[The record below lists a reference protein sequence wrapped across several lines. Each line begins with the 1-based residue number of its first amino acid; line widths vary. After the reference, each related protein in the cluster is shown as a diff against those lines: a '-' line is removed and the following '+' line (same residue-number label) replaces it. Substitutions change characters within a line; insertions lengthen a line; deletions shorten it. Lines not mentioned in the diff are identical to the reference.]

1 MASSKDSF
9 PYTPQLRSLMQ
20 QAGIPSFA
28 ALAQQAGVSTWQID
42 QMRRGSVLKL
52 RVGAIA
58 RLSHALDTSISNL
71 IATFSG
77 SPPVARLDLQ
87 STSKAA
93 RSESPT
99 TLQNTTLQNTT
110 LQNTTLQNTTLQKEY
125 ERLQRQ
131 VERQTAE
138 AVQSCQRAALL
149 QLEPL
154 LEKLPVFLN
163 VIEQNPDFPARQLVP
178 HLRPLERLLTD
189 WDVTTIAP
197 IGSEAG
203 YDPQKHELMEAS
215 RTAVQ
220 PGDRIRVRFAG
231 YYWGDRLLFRAK
243 VSPVQPN
250 DAHPS

>member
-42 QMRRGSVLKL
+42 QLRRGSVLKL

-58 RLSHALDTSISNL
+58 RFSQALNTSISDL

-77 SPPVARLDLQ
+77 SPPVARPDLQ

-93 RSESPT
+93 RSESLT
-99 TLQNTTLQNTT
+99 TLQNTTLQNA
-110 LQNTTLQNTTLQKEY
+110 TLQKEY

-131 VERQTAE
+131 VEQQTAE
-138 AVQSCQRAALL
+138 AVQACQRAALL

-189 WDVTTIAP
+189 WDVATIAP

-215 RTAVQ
+215 KTAVQ

-250 DAHPS
+250 DTHPS

>member
-1 MASSKDSF
+1 MVSSNNSF

-28 ALAQQAGVSTWQID
+28 ALAHQAGVSAWQID
-42 QMRRGSVLKL
+42 QLRRGSVLKL

-58 RLSHALDTSISNL
+58 QLSQALNTSISDL

-77 SPPVARLDLQ
+77 SPPVARPDLH

-93 RSESPT
+93 RSES
-99 TLQNTTLQNTT
+99 L
-110 LQNTTLQNTTLQKEY
+110 TTLQKEY

-131 VERQTAE
+131 VEQQTAE

-189 WDVTTIAP
+189 WDVTPIAP
-197 IGSEAG
+197 IGSEAS
-203 YDPQKHELMEAS
+203 YDPQKHELMETS

-220 PGDRIRVRFAG
+220 PGNRIRVRFAG
-231 YYWGDRLLFRAK
+231 YYWGDHLLFRAK

-250 DAHPS
+250 DTHP

>member
-1 MASSKDSF
+1 
-9 PYTPQLRSLMQ
+9 MQ

-42 QMRRGSVLKL
+42 QLRRGSVLKL

-58 RLSHALDTSISNL
+58 RLSQALNTSISDL

-77 SPPVARLDLQ
+77 SPPVARPDLQ

-93 RSESPT
+93 RSESLT
-99 TLQNTTLQNTT
+99 TLQNATLQNA
-110 LQNTTLQNTTLQKEY
+110 TLQKEY

-131 VERQTAE
+131 VEQQTAE
-138 AVQSCQRAALL
+138 AVQACQRAALL

-215 RTAVQ
+215 KTAVQ

-250 DAHPS
+250 DTHPS

>member
-1 MASSKDSF
+1 
-9 PYTPQLRSLMQ
+9 MQ

-42 QMRRGSVLKL
+42 QLRRGSVLKL

-58 RLSHALDTSISNL
+58 RLGQALNTSIGDL
-71 IATFSG
+71 VATFSG
-77 SPPVARLDLQ
+77 SPPVARPDLQ

-93 RSESPT
+93 RSESLT
-99 TLQNTTLQNTT
+99 TLQNTPLQNTP
-110 LQNTTLQNTTLQKEY
+110 LQKEY

-131 VERQTAE
+131 VEQQTTE

-215 RTAVQ
+215 KTAVQ

-250 DAHPS
+250 DTHPS

>member
-1 MASSKDSF
+1 MASSNDSF

-42 QMRRGSVLKL
+42 QLRRGSVLKL

-58 RLSHALDTSISNL
+58 RLSQALNTSISDL

-77 SPPVARLDLQ
+77 SPPIERPDLP

-93 RSESPT
+93 RSES
-99 TLQNTTLQNTT
+99 LTT

-131 VERQTAE
+131 VEQQTAE
-138 AVQSCQRAALL
+138 AVQACQRAALL

-163 VIEQNPDFPARQLVP
+163 VIEQNPNFPARQLVP

-189 WDVTTIAP
+189 WDVATIAP

-215 RTAVQ
+215 KTAVQ

-250 DAHPS
+250 DTHPS